1 MTLRKF
7 LLSILFLSFTLYSLG
22 QTIDNK
28 QIKQDTISSIS
39 KDTISKNKLT
49 KFEIDS
55 IRNAKLS
62 ASSTIVSDTTKEK
75 TPIIKKAHS
84 PAKAT
89 LLSTFIPGLG
99 QIYNKQAWKVPVIY
113 AAGGT
118 AAYFAI
124 YNNKGAQKFKK
135 EYTLRANG
143 ITEGRNPEYTNF
155 PDQSI
160 YNLYYAYEKN
170 FELSIFAGAA
180 VYLLNIVDAMVY
192 GHLFDYDISP
202 NLSLNLTPYCLPS
215 YNTSPSFGL
224 SMRFNLK

>member
-7 LLSILFLSFTLYSLG
+7 LLSILFLSFTLYGLG
-22 QTIDNK
+22 QTVDNK
-28 QIKQDTISSIS
+28 QIKQDTITSIS

-49 KFEIDS
+49 KLEIDS
-55 IRNAKLS
+55 IINAKLS
-62 ASSTIVSDTTKEK
+62 ANSTLISDTIKE
-75 TPIIKKAHS
+75 IKRPHS

-215 YNTSPSFGL
+215 YNTSPSFGI

>member
-7 LLSILFLSFTLYSLG
+7 LLSILCFSFTLCSLG

-28 QIKQDTISSIS
+28 QIKQDTTTSITKEIIS
-39 KDTISKNKLT
+39 KT
-49 KFEIDS
+49 K
-55 IRNAKLS
+55 
-62 ASSTIVSDTTKEK
+62 T
-75 TPIIKKAHS
+75 HS

-89 LLSTFIPGLG
+89 LYSTFLPGLG
-99 QIYNKQAWKVPVIY
+99 QVYNKQAWKVPIIY
-113 AAGGT
+113 AGAGT
-118 AAYFAI
+118 ATYFAI
-124 YNNKGAQKFKK
+124 YNYKGAQKFKK
-135 EYTLRANG
+135 EYNLRANG
-143 ITEGRNPEYTNF
+143 IEKGRNPDYTNF

-170 FELSIFAGAA
+170 FELSIMAGSL
-180 VYLLNIVDAMVY
+180 VYILNIVDAMVY

-215 YNTSPSFGL
+215 ITSKPSFGL